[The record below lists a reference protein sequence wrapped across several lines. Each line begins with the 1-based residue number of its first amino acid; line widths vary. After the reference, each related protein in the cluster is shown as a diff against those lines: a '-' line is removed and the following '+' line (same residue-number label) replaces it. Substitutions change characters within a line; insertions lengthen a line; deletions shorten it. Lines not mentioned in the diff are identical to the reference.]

1 MSRSI
6 ESSSENL
13 ARSPL
18 PTQALHGQD
27 DPLPVAVPP
36 DSNVDSE
43 KTAIRQ
49 GELIDIRNV
58 QLESLSGS
66 SRSQPL
72 KIATFLIGQQLDHF
86 LIESLVGTGGMGAVF
101 RGHDQRL
108 DRVVAIKV
116 VPIIDRDAETMK
128 RFRFEAQSAAKLDH
142 PNIARVYYVG
152 ETEEW
157 SYIVFEFVEGINL
170 REMVLNRGVLAID
183 DAVCLTRQVAEA
195 LQHAW
200 DRKVVHR
207 DIKPSNILVTE
218 SGQAKLVDMGLARTT
233 ELDKSTNDLTASG
246 VTLGTFD
253 YISPEQAHDPRAA
266 DVRSD
271 LYSLGCTLYF
281 LLTGSPPFR
290 EGTALQKLLMHGTKY
305 PEDPRYVRDD
315 ISDALIAILRKM
327 MAKKPDDRYQRP
339 VDLIFDLRQLAIQ
352 EGLTWSKSSSGGTSL
367 PSHSKKSV
375 FVSLLP
381 FMVSLA
387 AIAST
392 TVWMHI
398 GNYQSAAFPI
408 PKEEIVERTLEPLAT
423 KPNVVEIN
431 SNVNSNVLSSEMDTL
446 VVDAIATPKTND
458 SLGAVASIEE
468 AIDRVGR
475 QRSIQRILVKRSQCT
490 TSLNE
495 LKSILKIDSD
505 LTIQGLNSSSGER
518 CKWTIEGHEILPE
531 SVSSTGLLE
540 CSSGKVTLQDLDIEW
555 RLSAQTRRKALVALQ
570 AGTWLQLK
578 NCNLTIHDEFS
589 SSLRNPGDGASKLE
603 ESSLATVL
611 LVEPDSEPSSSSL
624 DNELSR
630 TLIRIG
636 TVNSSARGQCD
647 WLRIQGLQRV
657 EMNLEK
663 SWFAIGGSMIQ
674 SVGSPSQT
682 RNGIPIRIDLRNVTS
697 YTLRPWISFQLNNT
711 LPYPKPFVRNSTDS
725 VFAGATNHVEW
736 NANNNENWND
746 WRQSDAAQ
754 KMINW
759 IDLRGVDNT
768 YEKATIS
775 NIVAILSK
783 PNKTELVPLEP
794 DSKLLA
800 EERGL
805 ETISSWQKKPQ
816 LEFNQ
821 VHETEFSQLQW
832 QSGAYSPG
840 YQD

>member
-6 ESSSENL
+6 DSSSENL
-13 ARSPL
+13 ARSSL
-18 PTQALHGQD
+18 PKPAPYGQED
-27 DPLPVAVPP
+27 TLPVAAPP
-36 DSNVDSE
+36 DSKVDSE

-49 GELIDIRNV
+49 GELIDIRDV

-72 KIATFLIGQQLDHF
+72 EIATYLIGQQLDHF

-170 REMVLNRGVLAID
+170 RELVLNRGVLAID
-183 DAVCLTRQVAEA
+183 DAVCLTRQIAEA

-305 PEDPRYVRDD
+305 PEDPRYVRND

-327 MAKKPDDRYQRP
+327 MAKKPDDRYQTP
-339 VDLIFDLRQLAIQ
+339 VDLIYDLRQLAIQ
-352 EGLTWSKSSSGGTSL
+352 EGLTWSKSNSGGTSL
-367 PSHSKKSV
+367 PSRSKKSI
-375 FVSLLP
+375 FFSLLP
-381 FMVSLA
+381 FLVSLA

-392 TVWMHI
+392 TLWMHI

-408 PKEEIVERTLEPLAT
+408 PKEEIVERTLEPSET
-423 KPNVVEIN
+423 KPDLAEI
-431 SNVNSNVLSSEMDTL
+431 NSNVLSSEMDTL
-446 VVDAIATPKTND
+446 VVDATATPKTSD
-458 SLGAVASIEE
+458 SLGAVASMEE
-468 AIDRVGR
+468 AIERIGR

-495 LKSILKIDSD
+495 LKSMLKIETD
-505 LTIQGLNSSSGER
+505 LTIQGLNSSAGER
-518 CKWTIEGHEILPE
+518 CKWTIEGNEVLPE
-531 SVSSTGLLE
+531 SISSAGLLE
-540 CSSGKVTLQDLDIEW
+540 CSSRKVTLQDLDIVW
-555 RLSAQTRRKALVALQ
+555 RLNSQTRRKAFMALK
-570 AGTWLQLK
+570 AGSWLQLK
-578 NCNLTIHDEFS
+578 NCTVTIHDEFS
-589 SSLRNPGDGASKLE
+589 SSLRNPGEGTSKLE

-611 LVEPDSEPSSSSL
+611 LVENDSEPSSSGL
-624 DNELSR
+624 DDELSR
-630 TLIRIG
+630 TLTRIAIM
-636 TVNSSARGQCD
+636 NSSARGQCD
-647 WLRIQGLQRV
+647 WLRIQGMQRV

-674 SVGSPSQT
+674 SVGSSSQT

-697 YTLRPWISFQLNNT
+697 FTLRPWISFHLNNA
-711 LPYPKPFVRNSTDS
+711 LPYPKPFVRNATDC
-725 VFAGATNHVEW
+725 VFAGAINHVEW
-736 NANNNENWND
+736 NASSNENWDD

-768 YEKATIS
+768 YDNATIS
-775 NIVAILSK
+775 NMVAILSK
-783 PNKTELVPLEP
+783 PNKTELIPLEP

-805 ETISSWQKKPQ
+805 ETFSSWKKKPK
-816 LEFNQ
+816 LEFNK
-821 VHETEFSQLQW
+821 VHETEFSQLEW
-832 QSGAYSPG
+832 QSGTYSPG
-840 YQD
+840 YQE